1 MRNSYN
7 CIAGNIRIT
16 MRVHSVRRE
25 RERKKRE
32 EEKEERERES
42 GWGERERVFIN

>member
-7 CIAGNIRIT
+7 CIAGNIIIT

-25 RERKKRE
+25 RERKKGE
-32 EEKEERERES
+32 EEKEEREREWV
-42 GWGERERVFIN
+42 G